1 MVLKMREYIEITS
14 KTMDFL
20 IKILTLISLIGS
32 LSNITNINIPFLS
45 YIPPFFYF
53 ISLFLLII
61 YLIINKFIKNKMED
75 GMNYLGV

>member
-1 MVLKMREYIEITS
+1 MREYIEITS